1 MPALKESSQYVA
13 TDPLDRI
20 ECALTVLVRRAQRI
34 SWQRPG
40 EQQSLERAAYAILG
54 RLYDEGPSRLSALAA
69 VFGLD
74 LSTVSRQVQALR
86 SAGLVTRT
94 VDPSDRRASLLDLTA
109 EGRDELLRVRRLRRA
124 VVHELLAEWP
134 EQDQS
139 TFAEL
144 LERFNDE
151 FATRSSVAGVAV
163 PDVPATG
170 TWRAETEPEGE

>member
-1 MPALKESSQYVA
+1 MPALRESSA
-13 TDPLDRI
+13 HAAADPLDRI

-34 SWQRPG
+34 SWQAPG
-40 EQQSLERAAYAILG
+40 ERQLERAAYAILG
-54 RLYDEGPSRLSALAA
+54 RLYDEGPSRLSALAT

-74 LSTVSRQVQALR
+74 LSTVSRQVQALE
-86 SAGLVTRT
+86 SAGFVTRA
-94 VDPSDRRASLLDLTA
+94 VDPADRRASLLDLTD
-109 EGRDELLRVRRLRRA
+109 EGSDELLRVRRLRRA

-151 FATRSSVAGVAV
+151 FASRPSVAGVTV
-163 PDVPATG
+163 PEVPAPVTS
-170 TWRAETEPEGE
+170 RA